1 MTSLATYKRF
11 QLIAQISTKVKKRLL
26 QDAFVKSKAIGKYGQ
41 NVNLATQ
48 LTQWK
53 IDITSESEQEKQRDR
68 AMQELSRVPQLD
80 EEDIEKLIRHKILN
94 LTELNDAETEDI
106 VSILEI
112 EEDIAMTIIDSAETA
127 IVQMQEDEKQRQQLT
142 QEIEE
147 AE

>member
-1 MTSLATYKRF
+1 MF
-11 QLIAQISTKVKKRLL
+11 NV
-26 QDAFVKSKAIGKYGQ
+26 FPNKSKAIGKYGQ

-53 IDITSESEQEKQRDR
+53 IDITSESEQEKQREK
-68 AMQELSRVPQLD
+68 ATQELSRVPQLN
-80 EEDIEKLIRHKILN
+80 EEDIEKLIRHKIVN

-112 EEDIAMTIIDSAETA
+112 EEDLAMTIIDSAETA
-127 IVQMQEDEKQRQQLT
+127 IVQMQEEEKQRKQLT